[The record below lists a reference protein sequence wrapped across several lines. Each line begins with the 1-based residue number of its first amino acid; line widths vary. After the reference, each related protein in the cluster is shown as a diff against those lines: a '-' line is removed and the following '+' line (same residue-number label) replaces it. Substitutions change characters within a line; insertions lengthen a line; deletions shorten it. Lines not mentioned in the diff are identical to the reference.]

1 MQSSNKKISI
11 FDLAFSL
18 PGVIKDL
25 PKISTAL
32 YYNFTTNS
40 ETPISNGELFYK
52 TVKKYPTNKCL
63 YYQDKSWSY
72 TELNEWINRLAHQ
85 FLKLGFNKG
94 DVAVLML
101 ENRPEIIALSMALN
115 KIGCVAALI
124 NTSQKNKS
132 LLHSIR
138 LVDPKMILIGTECLD
153 NFSTIKKDLV
163 DVKNRILLVENDNI
177 NQPIKYKF
185 PFFDIEAL
193 NFSITNPSVT
203 KKIIAKDAC
212 LYIYTSGTTGLPKA
226 SVISHGRWLKSYC
239 AFGLTSF
246 RLNENDILYV
256 PLPFYH
262 ATAMLVCWSSV
273 IAGGASMVIKPKFS
287 VTNFW
292 IDIDKYKATG
302 FGYVGELCKYLLN
315 APYHTLEEKNTLTKM
330 IGNGLRPDI
339 WQAFKQRFG
348 VNQVAEFYGS
358 SEGNIA
364 FFNVFNLNS
373 TMGFSITSYAIVEY
387 DLHNNA
393 PVLNRNGYMQKV
405 KTNGVGLLLGE
416 INKRYPF
423 DGYTENDKSEK
434 TIFRNV
440 FKKGDAWF
448 NTGDLVRDMGFFHT
462 QFVDRLG
469 DTFRWKGENV
479 STTEVEAVIN
489 QFSGIAENVV
499 YGVEVPENNGRA
511 GMVNIIVDNE
521 KQEIDLIKFYN
532 YLNTELPA
540 YAIPVFLRIS
550 TATEITSTYK
560 HQKQQLK
567 EDGFDYKKIGK
578 EVYVLIDKKY
588 TRITKKIFNE
598 IQIGKYRF

>member
-1 MQSSNKKISI
+1 M
-11 FDLAFSL
+11 
-18 PGVIKDL
+18 
-25 PKISTAL
+25 
-32 YYNFTTNS
+32 
-40 ETPISNGELFYK
+40 
-52 TVKKYPTNKCL
+52 
-63 YYQDKSWSY
+63 
-72 TELNEWINRLAHQ
+72 
-85 FLKLGFNKG
+85 
-94 DVAVLML
+94 
-101 ENRPEIIALSMALN
+101 
-115 KIGCVAALI
+115 
-124 NTSQKNKS
+124 
-132 LLHSIR
+132 
-138 LVDPKMILIGTECLD
+138 
-153 NFSTIKKDLV
+153 
-163 DVKNRILLVENDNI
+163 
-177 NQPIKYKF
+177 
-185 PFFDIEAL
+185 
-193 NFSITNPSVT
+193 
-203 KKIIAKDAC
+203 
-212 LYIYTSGTTGLPKA
+212 PKA
-226 SVISHGRWLKSYC
+226 SVISHGRWLKSYS

-246 RLNENDILYV
+246 RLNEKDILYV

-262 ATAMLVCWSSV
+262 ATAMLVCWSCV
-273 IAGGASMVIKPKFS
+273 IAGGASMVIKQKFS
-287 VTNFW
+287 VTDFW

-315 APYHTLEEKNTLTKM
+315 APYQKLEEKNTLTKM

-348 VNQVAEFYGS
+348 VNQIAEFYGS

-387 DLHNNA
+387 DLDNNA
-393 PVLNRNGYMQKV
+393 PILNRYGYMQKV
-405 KTNGVGLLLGE
+405 KANGTGLLLGE

-434 TIFRNV
+434 SIFRNV

-448 NTGDLVRDMGFFHT
+448 NTGDLVLDMGFFHT

-479 STTEVEAVIN
+479 STTEVESVIN
-489 QFSGIAENVV
+489 QFTGISENVV
-499 YGVEVPENNGRA
+499 YGVEVPENSGRA

-532 YLNTELPA
+532 HLNTELPA

-550 TATEITSTYK
+550 VAAEITSTYK
-560 HQKQQLK
+560 YQKQQLK

-588 TRITKKIFNE
+588 TRITPKIFNDL
-598 IQIGKYRF
+598 QIGKYRL